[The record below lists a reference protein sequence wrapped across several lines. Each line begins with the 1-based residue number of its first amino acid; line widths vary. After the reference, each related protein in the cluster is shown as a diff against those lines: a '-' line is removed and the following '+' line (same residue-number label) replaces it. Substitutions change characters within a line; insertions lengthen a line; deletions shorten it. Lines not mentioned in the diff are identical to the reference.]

1 MHPEMSVAAVH
12 LQRFAGR
19 QAGQGPFD
27 EDVGTAVEAQV
38 LKVDSR
44 AQR

>member
-1 MHPEMSVAAVH
+1 MRVPAPHPERGA
-12 LQRFAGR
+12 RGE
-19 QAGQGPFD
+19 AGQGPFD
-27 EDVGTAVEAQV
+27 QDMGTAVEAQV